1 MSAFTRLGSRLRRD
15 ERGFVVAEWLLALGL
30 LLIPAGVL
38 VLSFPS
44 WLERQSMAR
53 VAAQEASRAVAVA
66 DNTEAGVERANALV
80 EEIARNHG
88 VDPATVTVSFTGETT
103 RGGTVTATIT
113 VQMPALTI
121 PGIGPVGSA
130 SWSTSHSELVDQYRG
145 FAP

>member
-1 MSAFTRLGSRLRRD
+1 MTRPNVLGRLRRD
-15 ERGFVVAEWLLALGL
+15 ERGFVVAEWLLAVGL
-30 LLIPAGVL
+30 LLIPAAVL
-38 VLSFPS
+38 GLSFPS

-66 DNTEAGVERANALV
+66 ANTDAGVERANALV

-88 VDPATVTVSFTGETT
+88 VDPATVTVSFAGTTT
-103 RGGTVTATIT
+103 RGGTVTATVT
-113 VQMPALTI
+113 VQMPAITL